1 MSIGLTLKVAY
12 NETCEVCDK
21 IAQLT
26 KVVFHKMIETFEIL
40 GRSRAAAELYRQ
52 GYIEE
57 AKNLMLEVKELKS
70 K

>member
-21 IAQLT
+21 IAQFT
-26 KVVFHKMIETFEIL
+26 KIVFHKIVHTFEIA
-40 GRSRAAAELYRQ
+40 GASRAASELARQ
-52 GYIEE
+52 GYMEE
-57 AKNLMLEVKELKS
+57 AKNLMLEVAKKR